1 MVLDTGVTTWLM
13 VSAALVMLM
22 VPGVGLFYAG
32 LVRRKNIISM
42 IALSFVALAVVSI
55 YWMVIGYSLA
65 FGPDIGG
72 VIGNLDHA
80 FLNGVSMD
88 AGEKGYAPLAFMV
101 FQLFFAAVTLTII
114 TSGVAE
120 RVRIS
125 SFIVFMLL
133 WMTLVYC
140 PLAHW
145 AWGGGWAQSMG
156 LLDFAGGTVVEICSG
171 FSALAIALVIKS
183 RAGFGKYSMEPHNI
197 PLALIGAALL
207 WFGWFG
213 FNAGS
218 ALAVNG
224 LAVNA
229 FVTTNAAAAAGT
241 LAWMGAS
248 WYQGK
253 PSSLGM
259 VSGAIAGMVA
269 ITPAAGFVTPM
280 ISILIGA
287 IAGLICYGAMLF
299 RIRKGLDESLDA
311 WAIHGMGGLWGTIAT
326 GAFATVAVCGI
337 SGLFEGNL
345 QQFINNGIAALA
357 ALVFSFVVTYGIA
370 RIVDRTLG
378 LRVTANEEY
387 VGMDISQHGERV

>member
-1 MVLDTGVTTWLM
+1 MAFDSATTVWLM

-22 VPGVGLFYAG
+22 IPGVGLFYAG

-42 IALSFVALAVVSI
+42 IALSFVVLAVVSI
-55 YWMVIGYSLA
+55 FWMVIGYSLA

-72 VIGNLDHA
+72 VIGNLDYA
-80 FLNGVSMD
+80 FLNGVGTD
-88 AGEKGYAPLAFMV
+88 AGEKGYPPLGFMV

-120 RVRIS
+120 RVRLS

-133 WMTLVYC
+133 WTTFVYC

-183 RAGFGKYSMEPHNI
+183 RAGFGKYSMEPYNI

-224 LAVNA
+224 VAVIA
-229 FVTTNAAAAAGT
+229 FVNTNAAAAAGT

-248 WYQGK
+248 WYHGK

-269 ITPAAGFVTPM
+269 ITPAAGYVTPM
-280 ISILIGA
+280 VSILIG
-287 IAGLICYGAMLF
+287 IVAGLICYGAMLF
-299 RIRKGLDESLDA
+299 RIRKELDESLDA

-326 GAFATVAVCGI
+326 GVFAAMAVCGI
-337 SGLFEGNL
+337 SGLVEGNT
-345 QQFINNGIAALA
+345 QQFMINGISALA
-357 ALVFSFVVTYGIA
+357 ALVFSFVITYIIA
-370 RIVDRTLG
+370 SIIDRTMG
-378 LRVTANEEY
+378 LRVSSDEEY